1 MKKMKRK
8 MGRTRLDDKKLDRHQ
23 KNVFNKGVFLYMT
36 PELHALV
43 KYRANERN
51 ITMRQW
57 ITRAVIISLRKEWMT
72 D

>member
-1 MKKMKRK
+1 MKSRMEK
-8 MGRTRLDDKKLDRHQ
+8 TRPDYEKLDRHQ
-23 KNVFNKGVFLYMT
+23 KNLFNKGVFLYMT
-36 PELHALV
+36 PELHTLV

-57 ITRAVIISLRKEWMT
+57 ITRAVIISLKKEWMT